1 VRLAVAA
8 GPSQLPRLADVA
20 LDPRAVAVAVLLS
33 AASAIVFGLIP
44 MRELMRQDAA
54 HAMHGAGRRTEGTTT
69 WRLRAALVSGN
80 VAMACVLLVGAG
92 LLVRTMLGLLAVE
105 PGFDPSR
112 VLTLRVEISGARY
125 ESDDPAQE
133 IARTAAFF
141 DTVLERVRALP
152 GVDGA
157 SATTTLPMGGGVDR
171 FGLHIAARPRA
182 NPEEAPEADRFAAQ
196 PGFVET
202 LRIPLL
208 RGRRLEAGDAQGAPL
223 VAVVNRTIAEQ
234 LFPGEDP
241 IGHRI
246 MLGPVDAPPRTI
258 VGVVGDTRHGG
269 LDAPP
274 SCQVYVPHAQWAW
287 AEPMMTLVVRASG
300 DAAAL
305 SAPVREIIRAV
316 DPAQPVRDVRVY
328 EDVVAEST
336 GTRRFACGLL
346 VAFAATAL
354 LLALVGLYGAL
365 AVLVRQR
372 QREIGVR
379 LALGAAATQ
388 IRAMVLRQGMRPVAA
403 GLLGGL
409 ALAAASTQALASL
422 LYGVTARDF
431 RTFAAVA
438 AVLAG
443 SALAACLIPAWR
455 ASRID
460 PAVTLRAE

>member
-1 VRLAVAA
+1 
-8 GPSQLPRLADVA
+8 
-20 LDPRAVAVAVLLS
+20 
-33 AASAIVFGLIP
+33 
-44 MRELMRQDAA
+44 
-54 HAMHGAGRRTEGTTT
+54 
-69 WRLRAALVSGN
+69 
-80 VAMACVLLVGAG
+80 
-92 LLVRTMLGLLAVE
+92 
-105 PGFDPSR
+105 
-112 VLTLRVEISGARY
+112 
-125 ESDDPAQE
+125 
-133 IARTAAFF
+133 
-141 DTVLERVRALP
+141 
-152 GVDGA
+152 
-157 SATTTLPMGGGVDR
+157 
-171 FGLHIAARPRA
+171 
-182 NPEEAPEADRFAAQ
+182 
-196 PGFVET
+196 
-202 LRIPLL
+202 
-208 RGRRLEAGDAQGAPL
+208 
-223 VAVVNRTIAEQ
+223 
-234 LFPGEDP
+234 
-241 IGHRI
+241 
-246 MLGPVDAPPRTI
+246 
-258 VGVVGDTRHGG
+258 
-269 LDAPP
+269 
-274 SCQVYVPHAQWAW
+274 
-287 AEPMMTLVVRASG
+287 
-300 DAAAL
+300 
-305 SAPVREIIRAV
+305 
-316 DPAQPVRDVRVY
+316 VRDVRVY

-388 IRAMVLRQGMRPVAA
+388 IRAMVLRQGMHPVAA